1 MFSAA
6 TPRLRE
12 RGTPMSN
19 LRLRKLIQQSF
30 QLRLIGKFV
39 GLAALALLL
48 QFLWLGWLLAEA
60 LRGAG
65 ESAALYEQ
73 IPAIVL
79 KTLGF
84 SIAVLL
90 PILFGLGVLLTHRI
104 AGPVYRFES
113 YLRALA
119 KGERPGPCKTRD
131 GDELGALRDAI
142 NQVAQHVQ
150 ELEASAAR
158 ELRKTA

>member
-1 MFSAA
+1 M
-6 TPRLRE
+6 TK
-12 RGTPMSN
+12 SN
-19 LRLRKLIQQSF
+19 LRFRKLIQQSF

-48 QFLWLGWLLAEA
+48 QFLWLGWLLSEA

-84 SIAVLL
+84 SLAVLL

-104 AGPVYRFES
+104 AGPIYRFET

-119 KGERPGPCKTRD
+119 RGERSGPCKIRD
-131 GDELGALRDAI
+131 GDELGTLRDAI
-142 NQVAQHVQ
+142 NQVSEHVQ
-150 ELEASAAR
+150 ALEASPPR